1 VSTRAVI
8 PANPAPA
15 KSRALTHA
23 PASLLQRKC
32 ECGGSGKFE
41 EDCEDCKKKK
51 LQRRAIATGPATAP
65 PIVHDVLRSAGRPL
79 DEQTRSFFEPRFGHD
94 FSQVRIHT
102 DSRAAESA
110 RSIKAL
116 AYASGQNLV
125 FASGQFAPDTKAGQR
140 LLAHELTHVVQ
151 QSEGGAVGVHRK
163 LEVGPANDAL
173 EQEADRFAEQIT
185 SDRQVTAGWPTP
197 PSSNGNKKQVQRA
210 MDGSTSDPARPAAAT
225 VPPNTGLIVEDEASE
240 IGPGQMR
247 KSEFLDGLHD
257 SVCAT
262 ADSELASVGRTAQG
276 CPFIERWIAKL
287 RTRNTQYIERAI
299 RKYSHQA
306 SASTAREYFAAVG
319 EQVRHGVR
327 RWASTGDVSGVPP
340 ELMAEMAGGG
350 VLGAI
355 AGVMSGIGSALS
367 GAISSFGKL
376 FAKAQAGGAREGNPA
391 AVQMQLHAEGAGR
404 ALNSDS
410 QARMESAFGHSFS
423 RVRIHT
429 GSQAAQLS
437 SSLNARALTI
447 GSDIVFAAGEYRP
460 GTLIGDALLAHELA
474 HVRQQEGG
482 TFAAAADNAA
492 QYNRLEEDAD
502 TSAVDVLFS
511 LWTGTRATLKNV
523 GRNAVPRLR
532 SGLKLQRCSKGCD
545 KGDRESMTKINLC
558 CTDDMMNKEIK
569 PKLAEATGKVD
580 SVLGTLRASPKSLE
594 AALKANFAVAPEDAE
609 SVGKIVNMLD
619 LMSKEMKGKRVKFLC
634 RDTKD
639 AQCQSDKP
647 GRLKR
652 AETTPLGSDVFV
664 KLCANYEM
672 AAFYGGQFLQS
683 GNWVKTL
690 IHEYAHVAGTAQA
703 GDKSVSIAPA
713 ATEFYKD
720 GDPYPQQKEKNLG
733 NADSYAWFVMDAA
746 SGAAAGS
753 GSGSQPAVGGSAP
766 SKFAGMTP
774 WQLSQA
780 PDSEFSAGS
789 ADAGVKQQMAD
800 YERTKRLALALY
812 KDYGIKFDMDSD
824 KARVVGREPTKEELA
839 VLDKQLA
846 SIVGLPGVTK
856 ALGAQGARPVPG
868 GAKPTLQGKVSIA
881 TTPGEY
887 GIKRYQLEL
896 AITSG
901 FGKDT
906 STIDNEVR
914 RLWASYKISGGA
926 PTDQERHLAMF
937 AFFANNP
944 IVPGF
949 YSPLDDMI
957 HLSHFVDLKKTDDV
971 EVARHETLHL
981 IGGRDKTRQ
990 AFVARYGQTDYI
1002 RHWCIFEE
1010 GTAQLLTL
1018 ESAPPDAKKPATA
1031 PNAPA
1036 PPPTKQGESTVEVV
1050 KEPAYQEEVKF
1061 MKDVLSKAGRDVVL
1075 EAYFSGVVPE
1085 KLFQFF
1091 DKAPTTACGQ
1101 R

>member
-1 VSTRAVI
+1 MSARAIVPASPVAAKARMVI
-8 PANPAPA
+8 PA
-15 KSRALTHA
+15 RE
-23 PASLLQRKC
+23 SLLQRKC
-32 ECGGSGKFE
+32 ECGGSAGFE
-41 EDCEDCKKKK
+41 SDCEDCKKKK
-51 LQRRAIATGPATAP
+51 LQRRAGGQGPTTAP
-65 PIVHDVLRSAGRPL
+65 PIVHDVLRSPGQPL

-94 FSQVRIHT
+94 FSRVRVHN
-102 DSRAAESA
+102 DARAAESA
-110 RSIKAL
+110 RSVKAL
-116 AYASGQNLV
+116 AYTTGHDLV
-125 FASGQFAPDTKAGQR
+125 FGAGQFAPGTTAGQR

-151 QSEGGAVGVHRK
+151 QNKGGAAGVQRK
-163 LEVGPANDAL
+163 LEVGPANDAF
-173 EQEADRFAEQIT
+173 EQEADRFADQIT
-185 SDRQVTAGWPTP
+185 SDRGVTAGWPIPP
-197 PSSNGNKKQVQRA
+197 PSEGTGPKVQRA
-210 MDGSTSDPARPAAAT
+210 ADDSSSDADAPAATT
-225 VPPNTGLIVEDEASE
+225 VPPNTGLIVDDEAATV
-240 IGPGQMR
+240 GPGQMR
-247 KSEFLDGLHD
+247 RSEFLDGLHD

-262 ADSELASVGRTAQG
+262 ADAELKAVGRSAEG

-287 RTRNTQYIERAI
+287 RTRSSQHIERAI
-299 RKYSHQA
+299 RKYAHRA
-306 SASTAREYFAAVG
+306 SASTASEYFAAVG
-319 EQVRHGVR
+319 EQVRLGVR
-327 RWASTGDVSGVPP
+327 RWAGTGDLSGVPP

-350 VLGAI
+350 VVGAI

-367 GAISSFGKL
+367 TAISGVGKL
-376 FAKAQAGGAREGNPA
+376 FAKAQAGGTREGNPA

-404 ALNSDS
+404 TLDSNSR
-410 QARMESAFGHSFS
+410 ARMESAFGHSFS
-423 RVRIHT
+423 RVRVHT

-558 CTDDMMNKEIK
+558 CTDDITNKEIK

-580 SVLGTLRASPKSLE
+580 SALGALRASPKSME
-594 AALKANFAVAPEDAE
+594 GALKANFAVLPDDTE
-609 SVGKIVNMLD
+609 SVGKIINMLD
-619 LMSKEMKGKRVKFLC
+619 LMSKEMKGKRVKFVC
-634 RDTKD
+634 RDAKD

-652 AETTPLGSDVFV
+652 AETTPLRSEVFV

-672 AAFYGGQFLQS
+672 AAFYSGQFLQG

-720 GDPYPQQKEKNLG
+720 GDPYPQEKEKNLG
-733 NADSYAWFVMDAA
+733 NADNYAWFVMDAA
-746 SGAAAGS
+746 SGAAAS
-753 GSGSQPAVGGSAP
+753 GSGSQPAVGGSSP
-766 SKFAGMTP
+766 SKFAGLTP
-774 WQLSQA
+774 WQISQVS
-780 PDSEFSAGS
+780 DSEFSAGS
-789 ADAGVKQQMAD
+789 ADAGVKQQVAD
-800 YERTKRLALALY
+800 YERTKRLALAVY
-812 KDYGIKFDMDSD
+812 KDYGIKFDMDVD
-824 KARVVGREPTKEELA
+824 KARVVGREPTTEELA

-856 ALGAQGARPVPG
+856 ALGSQGARPVPG
-868 GAKPTLQGKVSIA
+868 GAKPTLKGKVSIA

-906 STIDNEVR
+906 SAIDNEVR
-914 RLWASYKISGGA
+914 RLWATYKISGGA

-1018 ESAPPDAKKPATA
+1018 ESAPPDAKKPATG

-1061 MKDVLSKAGRDVVL
+1061 MKDVMSKAGRDVVL